1 MPLVICEVN
10 LDLNWSKNWFIV
22 ATAVEDQR
30 STFSIADT
38 KLYAQVVTLSTQ
50 DSAKLVEQLRSGF
63 EKTINWNKYQSKI
76 STERKK
82 SIFRLLNW
90 SKFLR
95 SK

>member
-38 KLYAQVVTLSTQ
+38 KLYAQVVALSTQ

-63 EKTINWNKYQSKI
+63 EKTINWNKYQ
-76 STERKK
+76 
-82 SIFRLLNW
+82 
-90 SKFLR
+90 
-95 SK
+95 

>member
-50 DSAKLVEQLRSGF
+50 DNAKLVEQLRSGF
-63 EKTINWNKYQSKI
+63 KKIINWNKYQSKI
-76 STERKK
+76 SKERKK